1 MSSVWWNNQYKIQFT
16 TGVFVSI
23 VSSVIGVLLYL
34 FMYPMGE
41 TSESATSYYSFC
53 VIAFIVSGFFAN
65 LSATFFVKK
74 FGALKLSRR
83 LVLIFAVVG
92 ILLFIFTY
100 ISSILVV
107 VIFLFC
113 GFIFGLANVSFSIL
127 GAEVID
133 YDELLCGKKR
143 AASYNAFGSPI
154 MSFIGIAGSSIPLA
168 LMTSLGYEEQVINRL
183 STLCNQV

>member
-1 MSSVWWNNQYKIQFT
+1 MSSVWWNDQYKIQFI
-16 TGVFVSI
+16 TGLFISI
-23 VSSVIGVLLYL
+23 VNSVIAVLLYL

-41 TSESATSYYSFC
+41 TSATAQTSFSFC
-53 VIAFIVSGFFAN
+53 VIAFIISGFFAN
-65 LSATFFVKK
+65 VSATFFIKRY
-74 FGALKLSRR
+74 GALNLSRR
-83 LVLIFAVVG
+83 LILIFAGVG
-92 ILLFIFTY
+92 ILLFIFSY
-100 ISSILVV
+100 IDSILIA

-154 MSFIGIAGSSIPLA
+154 STFIGIAGSSIPLA
-168 LMTSLGYEEQVINRL
+168 LMSSLGFEEQV
-183 STLCNQV
+183 